1 MTALDVRAGAA
12 TSDPVRSHN
21 ARRRSILVMVGRRM
35 LFIVPVIIVVSAG
48 LFAAAAISPFDPL
61 VGYLGTRYMTTSE
74 ADKALI
80 AAQMGFDN
88 PWYSTYWT
96 WLHAVV
102 TGDLGVSRSF
112 NQPVSQVISERLPWT
127 LLLVGISLVIAI
139 LASLALGVLA
149 GIRKGGLLD
158 RTVSGLCVVV
168 QGLPPFVLSL
178 GAIALFALTLGWLPV
193 AGLTDGGADPTAG
206 QVIRHL
212 ILPVAVLAI
221 SQMPWLLL
229 AVRESVVGSTGEGF
243 VAGAVARGIPAS
255 TITQRHIV
263 PTSLAPFVNIIG
275 VRLPE
280 LVVGA
285 VLVEEV
291 FSWPGIAGAIVSS
304 ARDLDMA
311 LLAFLTVGTTLT
323 VMLGSLLADV
333 VVALLDPRVST
344 DG

>member
-1 MTALDVRAGAA
+1 MTALDVRAGA